1 MLDAKVVVEDIEA
14 LLDEHHNQ
22 LRAQGRKQLEPRVRV
37 YDAPTPVAAPPAVA
51 VSKQTP
57 TRSSSTPF
65 SEVVANLFVLL
76 MLSVL
81 NQGLSSQPSR

>member
-1 MLDAKVVVEDIEA
+1 MLDAKLVVEDIEA
-14 LLDEHHNQ
+14 LLDEHYTQ

-37 YDAPTPVAAPPAVA
+37 YDAPTPVAAPQPVA
-51 VSKQTP
+51 MSKQP
-57 TRSSSTPF
+57 PPRSPSTPF

-76 MLSVL
+76 MLSMV